1 MNLMKYG
8 YKKEEIKIR
17 KMTMAEL
24 RLGIVQELLKK
35 NYRYV
40 NVRLV
45 NTTCGEVDSFRS
57 TEDFLMAGYNEG
69 YEWKADFKHEKGF
82 LPEAV
87 ARAVN
92 K

>member
-45 NTTCGEVDSFRS
+45 NTSLS
-57 TEDFLMAGYNEG
+57 TIHFYIIL
-69 YEWKADFKHEKGF
+69 KPQIQK
-82 LPEAV
+82 
-87 ARAVN
+87 
-92 K
+92 

>member
-40 NVRLV
+40 NVTFQ
-45 NTTCGEVDSFRS
+45 N
-57 TEDFLMAGYNEG
+57 LMNRWLYFQLLN
-69 YEWKADFKHEKGF
+69 
-82 LPEAV
+82 
-87 ARAVN
+87 
-92 K
+92 